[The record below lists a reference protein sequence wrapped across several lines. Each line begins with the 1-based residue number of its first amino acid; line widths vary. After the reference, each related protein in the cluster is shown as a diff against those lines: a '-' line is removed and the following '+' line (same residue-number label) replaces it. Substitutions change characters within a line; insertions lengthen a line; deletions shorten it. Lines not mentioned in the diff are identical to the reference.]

1 MKLFGMANSEDVN
14 ALLVYV
20 FLNTKKKIRYTE
32 LENNINEF
40 IAGKNIIDIKYNP
53 VFAANTFQAMI
64 VDRVLI
70 IYED

>member
-1 MKLFGMANSEDVN
+1 MKKVEILSSTDA
-14 ALLVYV
+14 A
-20 FLNTKKKIRYTE
+20 E

-40 IAGKNIIDIKYNP
+40 IAGKNIIDIKYSP
-53 VFAANTFQAMI
+53 VFAINKIEAMI